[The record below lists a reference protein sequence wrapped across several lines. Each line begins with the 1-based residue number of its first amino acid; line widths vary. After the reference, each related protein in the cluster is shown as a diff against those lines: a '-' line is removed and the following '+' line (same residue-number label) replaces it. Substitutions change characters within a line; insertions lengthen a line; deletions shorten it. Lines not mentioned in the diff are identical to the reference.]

1 MKNLSSRFLLIM
13 AIVLSLGI
21 TGCSNDDNEIE
32 LIDDEPG
39 GGPDGITLNGSL
51 QEDRTLDASETYSLT
66 GVYSVESGA
75 TLTIP
80 AGTKIVADADLDD
93 SDETNVYIVVQ
104 KGGMIDIQGTASA
117 PVVMSAANGQ
127 PGSWGGLIIAG
138 NAETTAGTDAT
149 AEVGGI
155 IYGGTDSSDNSGSIN
170 YLVLSD
176 AGAQINVNS
185 QFNGLSLYAVGSG
198 TEITN
203 VALIDGADDGIEF
216 FGGSVSAS
224 NIYLEN
230 NQDDALDWTEGWN
243 GSASNVYVLNND
255 ANFSTAIEA
264 DGVNNNPT
272 IENFTA
278 VSTVG
283 GTALQFKAQSG
294 ATITGLSLSGYD
306 TAVDIPEAGRTDLS
320 GIKLNG
326 ATADLEMDYT
336 EEATV
341 AASDFDWVSNRGQV
355 SVIPS
360 TISSDFS
367 LDANTQYVINNRV
380 SVEEGATFTIPAGTR
395 IVARSG
401 AAEEGEETA
410 EPTEI
415 YIVIQQGAMIDI
427 QGTEENPVVMSSTSG
442 KAGSWGGL
450 VIAGNA
456 ETTAGT
462 DATAEVG
469 GIIYGGNDPE
479 DNSGSISYLILSDAG
494 AQINVDSQY
503 NGLSLYAVG
512 SETTIENI
520 AVLNGADDGIEFFG
534 GSVSASNLY
543 LENNQDDA
551 VDWTEGWNGGV
562 SNVYV
567 SSTDANF
574 STAIEADGVNNNPT
588 IENFTAVSTVGGTA
602 LQFKA
607 LSGATITGLSLSG
620 YDTNIDIAEDER
632 TDLSGIQIEGADA
645 DTETA
650 YDAESTVDPGI
661 FDWMEGNL

>member
-1 MKNLSSRFLLIM
+1 MKKLSNQFLLIL
-13 AIVLSLGI
+13 AVVLGLVA
-21 TGCSNDDNEIE
+21 TGCSNDDNAIE
-32 LIDDEPG
+32 PIDDDGGNG
-39 GGPDGITLNGSL
+39 GGPEGTTLNGSL
-51 QEDRTLDASETYSLT
+51 EEDRTLDASETYSLT
-66 GVYSVESGA
+66 GIYSVESGA

-104 KGGMIDIQGTASA
+104 KGGMIDIQGTSSA
-117 PVVMSAANGQ
+117 PVVMSSANGQ
-127 PGSWGGLIIAG
+127 AGSWGGLIIAG
-138 NAETTAGTDAT
+138 NAETTAGTDVT

-155 IYGGTDSSDNSGSIN
+155 IYGGTESDDDSGSIS

-176 AGAQINVNS
+176 AGAQIDPES

-198 TEITN
+198 TSIENVAITN
-203 VALIDGADDGIEF
+203 GADDGVEF

-224 NIYLEN
+224 NLYLEN
-230 NQDDALDWTEGWN
+230 NQDDAVDWTEGWD
-243 GSASNVYVLNND
+243 GAVTDVYVLNND
-255 ANFSTAIEA
+255 PNFSTAIEA

-272 IENFTA
+272 ITNFTA

-306 TAVDIPEAGRTDLS
+306 TGVDITEDGRTDLS
-320 GIKLNG
+320 GIQLNG
-326 ATADLEMDYT
+326 ADADPDMNYT
-336 EEATV
+336 EVPTVEANN
-341 AASDFDWVSNRGQV
+341 FDWVSNRGQV
-355 SVIPS
+355 SVLPG
-360 TISSDFS
+360 TISSDYS
-367 LDANTQYVINNRV
+367 LDANSDYVINGIV
-380 SVEEGATFTIPAGTR
+380 SVEEGATLTIPAGTE
-395 IVARSG
+395 ITARTDENEAGSSV
-401 AAEEGEETA
+401 
-410 EPTEI
+410 
-415 YIVIQQGAMIDI
+415 YIVVQKGGMIDI
-427 QGTEENPVVMSSTSG
+427 QGTEENPVVMNSTSG
-442 KAGSWGGL
+442 QPGSWGGL

-456 ETTAGT
+456 ETTAGAN
-462 DATAEVG
+462 ATAEVG
-469 GIIYGGNDPE
+469 GIIYGGDNPE

-494 AQINVDSQY
+494 AQIDPESQY

-512 SETTIENI
+512 SETTIENVAI
-520 AVLNGADDGIEFFG
+520 LNGADDGIEFFG

-567 SSTDANF
+567 SNTDANF
-574 STAIEADGVNNNPT
+574 STAIEADGLNNNPT

-607 LSGATITGLSLSG
+607 QSGATITGLSLSG
-620 YDTNIDIAEDER
+620 YDTNVDIAEEGR

-645 DTETA
+645 DIEAA
-650 YDAESTVDPGI
+650 YDAEATVDAGT